1 MRVDILECRRWEEGN
16 DVTNRRV
23 LIDLIKGAEIQENSH
38 PDGRIL
44 VLSRFKPIIN
54 SQTDI
59 E

>member
-23 LIDLIKGAEIQENSH
+23 LIDLIKGAEIQGNLQ